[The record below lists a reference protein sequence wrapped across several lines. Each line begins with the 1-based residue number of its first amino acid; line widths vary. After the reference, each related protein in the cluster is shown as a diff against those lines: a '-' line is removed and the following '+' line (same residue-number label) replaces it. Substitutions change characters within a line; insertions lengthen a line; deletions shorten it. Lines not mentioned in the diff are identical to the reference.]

1 MNMVKDQLNE
11 DNTDLNLDLSLDVES
26 VVKIL
31 EKEEKRIKVRLEK
44 RRWGREVTIIEGL
57 ENSELERT
65 AKLLKNKLA
74 CGGTYK
80 DGRIE
85 LQGDHRSR
93 VEEILVSMGYP
104 KENIIVE

>member
-1 MNMVKDQLNE
+1 MVKEQLNE

-26 VVKIL
+26 VVKVL

-65 AKLLKNKLA
+65 AKLLKSKLA

-93 VEEILVSMGYP
+93 VEEILINMGYP

>member
-1 MNMVKDQLNE
+1 MVKDQLNE

-31 EKEEKRIKVRLEK
+31 EKEEKRIKIRLEK

-80 DGRIE
+80 DERIE
-85 LQGDHRSR
+85 LQGDHRNR
-93 VEEILVSMGYP
+93 VKEILISIGYS
-104 KENIIVE
+104 KENIVVE

>member
-1 MNMVKDQLNE
+1 MVKDQLNE
-11 DNTDLNLDLSLDVES
+11 DSTDLNLDLSLDVES

-104 KENIIVE
+104 KENIVVE

>member
-1 MNMVKDQLNE
+1 M
-11 DNTDLNLDLSLDVES
+11 SLDVES

-104 KENIIVE
+104 KENIVVE

>member
-11 DNTDLNLDLSLDVES
+11 DSTDLNLDLSLDVES

-104 KENIIVE
+104 KENIVVE